1 MEMHSNVE
9 IILDHSFLCHYSLV
23 EATSSWTDHHP
34 LIKSNKKEKIELL
47 SSSEEEI
54 QPLQKSKPGGLLVLI
69 SIILFN
75 IVSISFKNLRQMFT
89 NKIKRY

>member
-1 MEMHSNVE
+1 MKNFFQDIHSSTV
-9 IILDHSFLCHYSLV
+9 L
-23 EATSSWTDHHP
+23 
-34 LIKSNKKEKIELL
+34 KG

-89 NKIKRY
+89 DKIKRY